1 MGNLTSKDGHGPT
14 AHLSTGSHLD
24 LFHTPPTSPL
34 DPGLP
39 GTVLAQ
45 AAVPDAQARSVS
57 EGAGESASLEGSR
70 PESLFNKTSEWAAI
84 GPEGL
89 TSPSQTGSDVDSGQ
103 SMGGTPLTPMQCLTP
118 SWQEKDSGL
127 EQSLAGGA
135 GDVTALSPL
144 ELQEQYGVSPGSSP
158 DHEEPACS
166 SALLEQLLVE
176 RAELVEEG
184 RSLKDIL
191 QTERSEWLQFQA
203 DLQVAV
209 AVADRLRLEAEEE
222 LGKLRETQQ
231 DTERQL
237 AAALRKQQETDGELE
252 SLRAQ
257 HKEACQK
264 LSALALSHKQAREE
278 LDTLRAEHRETCQ
291 KLSTLTHQQAA
302 EELGSL
308 RDREGSRAGKEQD
321 SETQTGCEVKTCVSE
336 DIQKGEEPQHGGKA
350 VVERYL
356 RSVAAEEKKKE
367 ESYSG
372 RDPRRIV
379 MLCERSRS
387 LSRIPLP
394 SESPSAPNGSSQPMT
409 TTTGPLSKDQ
419 DPARGRRVDRLLR
432 RQDSWSSSYSSQPED
447 HIADPSS
454 VINSVIRPQD
464 SFSMLLRRHG
474 GSKRNSLLRWCQSR
488 TQGYENIDITNFSS
502 SWVDG
507 LAFCAV
513 YHTYLPMHIP
523 YSTLSQDSKKENL
536 GLAFQTGESV
546 GITSMLTVEE
556 MLRTEG
562 PDWQRVL
569 GYVES
574 IYRHFEM

>member
-1 MGNLTSKDGHGPT
+1 M
-14 AHLSTGSHLD
+14 
-24 LFHTPPTSPL
+24 
-34 DPGLP
+34 
-39 GTVLAQ
+39 
-45 AAVPDAQARSVS
+45 S

-70 PESLFNKTSEWAAI
+70 PESPFNKTSEWAAI

-89 TSPSQTGSDVDSGQ
+89 TSPSRTGSDADSGQ

-166 SALLEQLLVE
+166 TALLEQLLVE

-291 KLSTLTHQQAA
+291 KLSALTLTHQQAA

-321 SETQTGCEVKTCVSE
+321 SETQTGVRSKRVSQRTSRKGRSHSVGERRWWRGTCGVW
-336 DIQKGEEPQHGGKA
+336 Q
-350 VVERYL
+350 
-356 RSVAAEEKKKE
+356 
-367 ESYSG
+367 
-372 RDPRRIV
+372 
-379 MLCERSRS
+379 
-387 LSRIPLP
+387 
-394 SESPSAPNGSSQPMT
+394 
-409 TTTGPLSKDQ
+409 
-419 DPARGRRVDRLLR
+419 LR
-432 RQDSWSSSYSSQPED
+432 RRRKKS
-447 HIADPSS
+447 HI
-454 VINSVIRPQD
+454 
-464 SFSMLLRRHG
+464 LG
-474 GSKRNSLLRWCQSR
+474 G
-488 TQGYENIDITNFSS
+488 
-502 SWVDG
+502 
-507 LAFCAV
+507 
-513 YHTYLPMHIP
+513 IP
-523 YSTLSQDSKKENL
+523 
-536 GLAFQTGESV
+536 GE
-546 GITSMLTVEE
+546 
-556 MLRTEG
+556 
-562 PDWQRVL
+562 
-569 GYVES
+569 
-574 IYRHFEM
+574 